1 MKIGKYESSDKSNI
15 GTAVTFLM
23 IGLGA
28 GALVALLLTPK
39 TGKQMRKDLRRR
51 IDDARDTLQDWSDE
65 AQDRVQDVMDRGA
78 DWAEELRDVAVPTKR
93 AVLAQLVQQQVVVRR
108 NRRLSRGRPG
118 TDHEDTK
125 PENELTQ

>member
-78 DWAEELRDVAVPTKR
+78 DWAEELRDVARPIGK
-93 AVLAQLVQQQVVVRR
+93 ALRR
-108 NRRLSRGRPG
+108 
-118 TDHEDTK
+118 D
-125 PENELTQ
+125 

>member
-51 IDDARDTLQDWSDE
+51 IDDARDTI
-65 AQDRVQDVMDRGA
+65 
-78 DWAEELRDVAVPTKR
+78 T
-93 AVLAQLVQQQVVVRR
+93 
-108 NRRLSRGRPG
+108 
-118 TDHEDTK
+118 TDHDVVG
-125 PENELTQ
+125 